1 MKIIRHTSTNIEG
14 LLNNMKGKK
23 INLFVDDGGNP
34 MTDQQIRK
42 EIAEPQSKNH
52 KLMPNEVCEGFD
64 PFGGGCPGHIIKE
77 VEEPKNTFT
86 STRQDCKHGCTGLC
100 KEKC

>member
-1 MKIIRHTSTNIEG
+1 
-14 LLNNMKGKK
+14 
-23 INLFVDDGGNP
+23 
-34 MTDQQIRK
+34 
-42 EIAEPQSKNH
+42 
-52 KLMPNEVCEGFD
+52 MPNEVCEGFD

>member
-42 EIAEPQSKNH
+42 EIAELQSK
-52 KLMPNEVCEGFD
+52 GQ
-64 PFGGGCPGHIIKE
+64 
-77 VEEPKNTFT
+77 
-86 STRQDCKHGCTGLC
+86 S
-100 KEKC
+100 